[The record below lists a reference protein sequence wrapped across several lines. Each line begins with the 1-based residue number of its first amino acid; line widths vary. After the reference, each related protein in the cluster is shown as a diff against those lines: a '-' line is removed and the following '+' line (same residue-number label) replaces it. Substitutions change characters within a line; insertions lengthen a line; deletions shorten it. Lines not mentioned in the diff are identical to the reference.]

1 MICAVKVLSKF
12 KYKMM
17 QMKTRFHMCILF
29 ISFYELLEKRRK
41 NRADFYQKTMMMG
54 INIANTKYDGAW
66 GKKFCYW
73 EQRVI
78 VLPIFMYGLIT
89 RDYFGRLIL

>member
-1 MICAVKVLSKF
+1 MQDDVDETRISHVYIIYKLICASLV
-12 KYKMM
+12 
-17 QMKTRFHMCILF
+17 
-29 ISFYELLEKRRK
+29 EERK

-66 GKKFCYW
+66 GSEFCYW

-89 RDYFGRLIL
+89 RDSFGHLILYNSTLSHPS